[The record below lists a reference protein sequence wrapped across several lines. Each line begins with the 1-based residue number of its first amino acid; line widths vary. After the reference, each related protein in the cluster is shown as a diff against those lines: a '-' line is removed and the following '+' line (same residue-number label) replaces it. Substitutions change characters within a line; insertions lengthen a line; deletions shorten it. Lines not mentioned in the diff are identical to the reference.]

1 MNLLEGTAMANWPKS
16 KKYLVIAGAIVGPFL
31 FLCVLWLFIIHA
43 IYDKLIV
50 WLTLVIPAD
59 PIITNLISDLFTS
72 FFYFALLP
80 GIIAQKFFG
89 VSKQVLRGFFVL
101 VLVSVTV
108 VDLTLGRDVFF
119 GKDGQP
125 RRFYVIRP
133 DEGLVVTGAQTPDPT
148 ISEIPR
154 PITREIVPSIR
165 AMYRGQAPVALKPT
179 EIDETRFFDPSSGRS
194 LIWYHKDANG
204 TFRFYN
210 GPGFDPES
218 QEPLLPI
225 NKELVPS
232 VKSYIKKEKAAF
244 SERKRRKEMAAL
256 AEQKRLAAQAAK
268 EAALR
273 EKQALDAQNNID
285 LDAARQQYMSGN
297 LLGAS
302 QYVKGVLARDPSN
315 NLANQYYTSWRLR
328 SVCNSCGTVV
338 RVWDETVASDGAT
351 ANTMIGGILGGV
363 AGRQVGKGKTRNTT
377 TALGAGLGSVIAN
390 ALSRKKVRHVDIQM
404 DNGNTVSYLDSV
416 NSEFTPGQRV
426 RVTANGQQ
434 VSLTLLQ

>member
-1 MNLLEGTAMANWPKS
+1 MNLLEGTTMANWPKN
-16 KKYLVIAGAIVGPFL
+16 KKVFVIVGAIVGPFL
-31 FLCVLWLFIIHA
+31 FLCLLWLYIVHA
-43 IYDKLIV
+43 IYDKLSV

-59 PIITNLISDLFTS
+59 PIITTLISDLFTS

-80 GIIAQKFFG
+80 SVIAKLFFG

-133 DEGLVVTGAQTPDPT
+133 DEGLVVTGTQSPDPT
-148 ISEIPR
+148 IQVRPR

-165 AMYRGQAPVALKPT
+165 AMYRGQAPVVLKPT

-225 NKELVPS
+225 TKELVPS
-232 VKSYIKKEKAAF
+232 VKSYIQKEKAAF
-244 SERKRRKEMAAL
+244 SERKHQEEMAAL
-256 AEQKRLAAQAAK
+256 AERKRLAAQAAK

-273 EKQALDAQNNID
+273 EKQALDAQNKVD
-285 LDAARQQYMSGN
+285 LDTAWQQYMSGN

-302 QYVKGVLARDPSN
+302 QYVKAVLARDPSN
-315 NLANQYYTSWRLR
+315 TQANQYYTSWGLR
-328 SVCNSCGTVV
+328 GVCNNCGTIV
-338 RVWDETVASDGAT
+338 RVWDETVASDGSAV
-351 ANTMIGGILGGV
+351 NTMIGGS
-363 AGRQVGKGKTRNTT
+363 AGFMAGSQVGKGRGRDVAK
-377 TALGAGLGSVIAN
+377 LFGAGLGSAIAD
-390 ALSRKKVRHVDIQM
+390 ALSRKKVRHIDIQM
-404 DNGNTVSYLDSV
+404 DNGNTVSYLDTV
-416 NSEFTPGQRV
+416 KSEFATGQRV

-434 VSLTLLQ
+434 VSITLL

>member
-1 MNLLEGTAMANWPKS
+1 MNLLAGTAMANWPKS
-16 KKYLVIAGAIVGPFL
+16 KKVFVIVGAIVGPFL
-31 FLCVLWLFIIHA
+31 FLCVLWLYIVHT
-43 IYDKLIV
+43 IYDKLNV
-50 WLTLVIPAD
+50 WLTLVIPVD
-59 PIITNLISDLFTS
+59 PIFTTLISDLLAS
-72 FFYFALLP
+72 VFYFALLP
-80 GIIAQKFFG
+80 SFIAKLFFG

-101 VLVSVTV
+101 VLIAVTM

-148 ISEIPR
+148 IQEIPR
-154 PITREIVPSIR
+154 PITKEIVPSIR

-179 EIDETRFFDPSSGRS
+179 EIDETLFFDPSSGRS
-194 LIWYHKDANG
+194 LIWYHKDVNG

-225 NKELVPS
+225 TKELVPS
-232 VKSYIKKEKAAF
+232 VKSYIQKEKAAF
-244 SERKRRKEMAAL
+244 SEQKRREEMAAL

-273 EKQALDAQNNID
+273 EKQVLDAQNKVD
-285 LDAARQQYMSGN
+285 LDAAWQQYMSGN
-297 LLGAS
+297 LLGAN
-302 QYVKGVLARDPSN
+302 QYVKAVLARDPSN

-328 SVCNSCGTVV
+328 NVCNNCGTVV

-351 ANTMIGGILGGV
+351 ENTLLGAALGGA
-363 AGRQVGKGKTRNTT
+363 AGRQVGKGQTRNIT
-377 TALGAGLGSVIAN
+377 TALGAGLGSAIAH

-404 DNGNTVSYLDSV
+404 DNGNSASYIFGLDS
-416 NSEFTPGQRV
+416 NFALGQRV